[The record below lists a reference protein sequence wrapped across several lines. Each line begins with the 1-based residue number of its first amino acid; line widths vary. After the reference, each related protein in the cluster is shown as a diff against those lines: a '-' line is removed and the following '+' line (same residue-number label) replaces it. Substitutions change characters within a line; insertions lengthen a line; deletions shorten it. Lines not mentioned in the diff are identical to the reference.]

1 MAYGIYT
8 VLCAVIIKNMIT
20 WNIDP
25 TNYTQEQLEELLS
38 IVEKMDSSI
47 AKEIVD
53 YLVNTYS
60 T

>member
-1 MAYGIYT
+1 
-8 VLCAVIIKNMIT
+8 MIT

-53 YLVNTYS
+53 YMVNTYS

>member
-1 MAYGIYT
+1 MKNIYD
-8 VLCAVIIKNMIT
+8 VIIKNMIT

-38 IVEKMDSSI
+38 IVEKLDSSI

>member
-1 MAYGIYT
+1 
-8 VLCAVIIKNMIT
+8 MIT

-38 IVEKMDSSI
+38 IVEKMDISI
-47 AKEIVD
+47 AKKIAI
-53 YLVNTYS
+53 YLVNTYN